1 MNIDFINKLKKNDYL
16 LLLPKSD
23 YDIRDGVE
31 YSFDNVLFLESALTD
46 EQIKTII
53 DTINDKDLSIILF
66 EYDDVYRKILPY
78 LRKKI
83 NVKWVIKYNLAAMTD
98 ENIRMSYF
106 NMVEFVDRNIV
117 NAVGC
122 LDKNAYKVLKNAGY
136 NAFYINLDVEKS
148 DYKSKE
154 SKTIGLIGN
163 DYNPN
168 HNVYN
173 ELSALKLIDYDYIK
187 MIKIMPATREFIQFF
202 DIKDKDVDTLDEAMK
217 DNMINLYCN
226 FTGSNNEL
234 VLKSM
239 DMGVPCLLGNS
250 DLFDE
255 YKTLKKYLVL
265 KSDDDIGEIADKINL
280 VIKNKNEI
288 MKEYSIFRKDY
299 TNKSKEN
306 VKNFLK

>member
-1 MNIDFINKLKKNDYL
+1 
-16 LLLPKSD
+16 
-23 YDIRDGVE
+23 
-31 YSFDNVLFLESALTD
+31 
-46 EQIKTII
+46 
-53 DTINDKDLSIILF
+53 
-66 EYDDVYRKILPY
+66 
-78 LRKKI
+78 
-83 NVKWVIKYNLAAMTD
+83 
-98 ENIRMSYF
+98 
-106 NMVEFVDRNIV
+106 
-117 NAVGC
+117 
-122 LDKNAYKVLKNAGY
+122 
-136 NAFYINLDVEKS
+136 
-148 DYKSKE
+148 
-154 SKTIGLIGN
+154 
-163 DYNPN
+163 
-168 HNVYN
+168 
-173 ELSALKLIDYDYIK
+173 
-187 MIKIMPATREFIQFF
+187 MIKLMPATREFIQFF